1 MFIVDDCVK
10 EEKRE
15 KKLCTKTD
23 ANESMSFSKNKE
35 IVIGEKQ
42 PLENFYNNA
51 NFNFNLKLRLNFNFN
66 F

>member
-15 KKLCTKTD
+15 KKLCAKTD

-35 IVIGEKQ
+35 IDRNWGKTT
-42 PLENFYNNA
+42 P
-51 NFNFNLKLRLNFNFN
+51 
-66 F
+66 